1 MSFLPFLSC
10 LLIGSLALVG
20 IAIGMFYRKKFGD
33 STHGWTLG
41 VGAALGIVGSA
52 LQGWSAL
59 VGNLV
64 MLTGGIFVVIGA
76 YWLWYVMLGS
86 RK

>member
-41 VGAALGIVGSA
+41 VGAMLGIVGSA
-52 LQGWSAL
+52 LQGWSSL

>member
-1 MSFLPFLSC
+1 MSLPLLSS

-20 IAIGMFYRKKFGD
+20 IAIGMFYRKKFGE

-41 VGAALGIVGSA
+41 VGAVLGAIGCA
-52 LQGWSAL
+52 CYFRSAL
-59 VGNLV
+59 VANLI
-64 MLTGGIFVVIGA
+64 MLVGGVFLVVGS

>member
-41 VGAALGIVGSA
+41 VGAMLGIVGSA
-52 LQGWSAL
+52 LQGWSSL

-64 MLTGGIFVVIGA
+64 MLTGGIFLVVGA